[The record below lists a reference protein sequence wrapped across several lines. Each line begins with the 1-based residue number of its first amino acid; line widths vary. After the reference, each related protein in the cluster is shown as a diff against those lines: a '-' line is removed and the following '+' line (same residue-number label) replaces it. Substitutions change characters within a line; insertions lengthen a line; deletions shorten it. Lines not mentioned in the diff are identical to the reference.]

1 MLVDIG
7 DHVEKDQ
14 VIARLDQSDLR
25 IQLERAEAAMELA
38 RLNWEKAR
46 RGYTDAQLIASEE
59 RLRQLELE
67 VADRLRD
74 YEKQKNLLSKG
85 YASEQAVEDAQYAW
99 QAAKLALEEAEKSHE
114 KLLSGG
120 DDLDIKIAWASYRQ
134 ARAAYNEAEKN
145 LGESEITSPMK
156 GTVLVRHV
164 NEGSVVASSLSSFT
178 DGTPVVSIGAMD
190 NMEIL
195 STVDETDIGNVR
207 IGQPVRV
214 EVDAFPDEEFRGTV
228 KRIAPQGDTTATV
241 TTFLV
246 KIDVENPEGRLLAG
260 LSTSV
265 SILVDTLEDVLL
277 IPDKGII
284 RKEGKLLVKKVTE
297 ENTKEEVEIEIGKTD
312 WTYTEVTSGLEEGD
326 RIVVDE
332 IPEVRNV
339 IQADFD

>member
-1 MLVDIG
+1 
-7 DHVEKDQ
+7 
-14 VIARLDQSDLR
+14 
-25 IQLERAEAAMELA
+25 
-38 RLNWEKAR
+38 
-46 RGYTDAQLIASEE
+46 
-59 RLRQLELE
+59 
-67 VADRLRD
+67 
-74 YEKQKNLLSKG
+74 
-85 YASEQAVEDAQYAW
+85 
-99 QAAKLALEEAEKSHE
+99 
-114 KLLSGG
+114 
-120 DDLDIKIAWASYRQ
+120 
-134 ARAAYNEAEKN
+134 
-145 LGESEITSPMK
+145 
-156 GTVLVRHV
+156 
-164 NEGSVVASSLSSFT
+164 
-178 DGTPVVSIGAMD
+178 MD

-195 STVDETDIGNVR
+195 STVDETDIGSVR

-284 RKEGKLLVKKVTE
+284 RKDGKLLVKKVSE